1 MFGHFGLLERRVA
14 YRISSSL
21 IRVLLLAHLL
31 ALNLCFQAQGEISLE
46 TYKHSNTITSTANG
60 FEISGQLKPNLTL
73 YENNHYLFAKSDT
86 NTTLFYISDSIGST
100 YGGSDVFNNGLSSLS
115 EYLLLSPNTSTPILH
130 YYDPGDTNNSGQ
142 ITFEPYQKLPLQF
155 PDIVNQEASFG
166 ISVVIDESNQ
176 TIVGAHQEDDKL
188 GKIYLLDRLADLS
201 VNQVAEISP
210 PENLGRMSFGSFLAS
225 SGTFLAV
232 GAPDTN
238 SFQGK
243 VYLYEKTD
251 GNYSIDANL
260 SDPNGQAND
269 TFGSGLSLHGTSLVV
284 SSPQKL
290 SGLGPGKV
298 ILFERNSSTSQW
310 DISKTFWSDS
320 NQTDEYFGNDLALS
334 SNYLLIGA
342 PREDDGS
349 NGTDSGAAYLFEK
362 NSTTQ
367 IWSSEATR
375 FSPSSL
381 SPNDEFGHS
390 VALWDN
396 YAFIGAKN
404 GGDSNDTGVVYVFE
418 KEDGMW
424 NEKQKIDPPT
434 GADLQNFSQTLVAYA
449 GLLGISSPGAG
460 EDGMIY
466 LFEKEND
473 TDSWNLISSL
483 DSNDSTISSRTVSP
497 FAMGDGMVVTGN
509 PEDDSNQSFAGSVQF
524 FYNSAWQSRERF
536 ELAPIIDGNSST
548 QFSTA
553 EDSSG
558 FLHDFNGSH
567 PFDSNN
573 TWSIAETNASISSYE
588 INATSGVFS
597 FVPDANFSGNL
608 FFRSTF
614 TGMDGSD
621 EHNFSINVIGAPDA
635 PIFSNPAQFTLP
647 DAMVGDAFSVTLEL
661 FDADGDSLGLSGS
674 GFPDGLSVS
683 GHLITGTPSVSS
695 VAAEDGNYTDY
706 NFSLE
711 VSDGGLSSSASFSL
725 RVYKRNNPPSFED
738 SFGNAITNLDLNFT
752 EDFSSGD
759 WLASFPDLSLNDPDG
774 EVLSLS
780 EVPGLEAQHGTLELN
795 ANATVGQQ
803 IIYLPDEDYY
813 GDDNFSIRLTDSN
826 HIAKSVDLNVSVRIS
841 AINDDPVITSFP
853 SSMVANEGVEYL
865 YQITFTDV
873 DDSNDSLSLSVSDRP
888 DWLSF
893 DLPNNQLRGTPSWSD
908 YSPSSIN
915 LFITVTDAAGAKDTQ
930 GFPLFVDPLNYPPVI
945 DQGASLS
952 YTISED
958 NFPTAWTSVS
968 LSFTDTDTN
977 KSSSSWSLFTDA
989 AYGKVTLLPSGNDLD
1004 VDYEPDGNFSGIDS
1018 FSVVITDLADTN
1030 AKDVIFFEVNVDSVE
1045 DPPVF
1050 TTTPIYTDAVVGHKW
1065 EYSFS
1070 FADADANQTVSPSY
1084 DGSVAW
1090 LSLDD
1095 SNDSWTGKISG
1106 TPLSSDVTTSS
1117 LITLALTDSVGEQSE
1132 QAIVVQVLSDNTPP
1146 LIDLGNGMGV
1156 IMDEDTVW
1164 TLDSS
1169 LTVTETNNQKLTWS
1183 IHQDPTHGE
1192 AELNSTNEI
1201 IHSLIYVPSSD
1212 YFGNDSLI
1220 ISVSDGI
1227 DEDLF
1232 TLDFEV
1238 QDVPDSP
1245 SMSDL
1250 SDDSLEDGNL
1260 YHKVINFTDPDGLSD
1275 LNYTITGLPGW
1286 VVVNDDD
1293 FYYGSVSLSGSPTV
1307 SEEGVSHI
1315 TFLLS
1320 DSNGLQI
1327 SKSFSLTAFVLNYPP
1342 VFKSDSF
1349 SITMTED
1356 LASSWVPPFFDIN
1369 DTETTLANLT
1379 WSVSSAP
1386 SHGQVSLGS
1395 DPQSE
1400 ISYQPDENFFGSDS
1414 FTITVTDRSENNDT
1428 SPKSTSA
1435 VVNVTVTEIN
1445 DKPIFTSTP
1454 TTNSA
1459 ERYAWNDESAYIYVF
1474 QVEDPDLPDGESL
1487 TVEWASSSPMP
1498 SWLRLSYDENGTA
1511 SLLGTATV
1519 ADEGSYDLKFKV
1531 VDTEDSSLYSIH
1543 EYTFFVII
1551 DDYPPVL
1558 LSPINQSSLS
1568 KIRFFTKEDAVH
1580 NSWIGPSGF
1589 YGINPDPEDYDYESL
1604 NWTIETNSSVGS
1616 LLQVFGSGNLP
1627 TQFDY
1632 QPPEDFHGVDT
1643 FSLRMDEGDRFSI
1656 LDFEVHVSSQP
1667 DPPIFQTQFS
1677 DDYYLNAGEPFEM
1690 EINATDPDS
1699 SQLQFRL
1706 FGPAWD
1712 SQPWLTILGTDP
1724 YGIRIGG
1731 IPQIGLYGNEFPF
1744 SIFVLDETGRSS
1756 SVSVNFHVQ
1765 GGNIPPTIN
1774 MGVEQSVVF
1783 DANGTPLSFSLGD
1796 LIATDPDSTNL
1807 TWDLVPSKL
1816 PRGGQAS
1823 IVGIGSSPSFL
1834 SYIPGSIEV
1843 DEDEFSIR
1851 VTDGSSYDEIR
1862 IKAIISWE
1870 VERPILSSSQVNEV
1884 TEVTEGESFATEV
1897 SIFYQDSREKFKVQL
1912 VEGPSW
1918 VSVGPIHEDSFFI
1931 KGEAPLSQYDDFELK
1946 IRVSGERSLSADLNH
1961 TIRVTD
1967 GTPPHLKLLGDRY
1980 LRLAKDELF
1989 GEPGY
1994 TATDQDGT
2002 DLTDSVIVDS
2012 VTGGFQKINYVVQDD
2027 AGNESRSYRL
2037 MNKYLESP
2045 LELNRTLVLS
2055 GEGEFGL
2062 GWGEGEEIFLWAS
2075 SMDRLLNEESN
2086 YTYSPLDS
2094 NFTAV
2099 KVHKYRDSTE
2109 EGLYLDG
2116 NQVSIYDCIEQDNA
2130 RYWLGSFNGELSV
2143 LGKRVVTD
2151 ANQSCFLLK
2160 TTKTG
2165 VFEWLQTLDAGGT
2178 VSSLKMTL
2186 DSTGKVLLAGS
2197 YSGSFSYRGNL
2208 IFEVAEKDRVFLCA
2222 FSSEGELDASNI
2234 LEAETK
2240 EKLVGLE
2247 VISDG
2252 SMLLL
2257 CQGFGSNTLGANNPE
2272 GTSTSTES
2280 SALMELS
2287 SGRLIKLDSQLYL
2300 TAEITFEGG
2309 QVSMRDLAVFDETIY
2324 LSGDYQGDFLVDQTK
2339 YFESTGR
2346 VGFLLKFSSAFQID
2360 WARQFEFSGEASL
2373 VDISMDAIGD
2383 PYCVLAFKGSFVEDP
2398 EVESMGGMDILL
2410 TKVKSSNG
2418 KTLWTKQI
2426 GGAGEE
2432 EFLRFSSNS
2441 VGAVCLMLRSDSSLV
2456 LDEKFVPS
2464 VSQDEVL
2471 ILNFAPTS
2479 GDPIVSFDPLLL
2491 QVEKA
2496 FVHSLSVP
2504 HPDYLFYKF
2513 LDAPSWMN
2521 LLVDEDSNGNAI
2533 LVGTPPVEAFPDDT
2547 NGTLTIRIYNAE
2559 GGFSDEEISYDLN
2572 FSNANLTQF
2581 GYLPQASASDESI
2594 TFGSNGQ
2601 MVGIL
2606 YRPEQQGVVVVGNFR
2621 DQFSLQGFDLQATS
2635 RSEGFIAF
2643 LDHNLS
2649 VEKVMHLTSSD
2660 QVTLTDSKTDGDGNI
2675 YLYGTFTGEIRLG
2688 AMSGVSLGGSDLCLI
2703 KINPSGGV
2711 EDLRTL
2717 GGAENEFSGAMVL
2730 GSQEAFL
2737 SGSFSKKASFGST
2750 VILSKGHEDAF
2761 VLSLKLDDLNELNWC
2776 QSFGGTGVDR
2786 MEELTLSSNEKL
2798 LAGGT
2803 FHGLIEINDKQY
2815 DSGGV
2820 SGVLAIVLNRD
2831 GEILSKNAFLGSGN
2845 VANCI
2850 SEWNPVDQSF
2860 ILGGEFVGSLAV
2872 DQNQI
2877 SSKGGKDLFVAK
2889 LSEELTVENLLSLG
2903 GVWNDR
2909 ILDMNIDA
2917 AGGITLSGT
2926 FYEEIILGDQVY
2938 QSAGSK
2944 NAFLVKLDTQEF
2956 AVLDSF
2962 HWSSIKDDRIDQIA
2976 SNTPEHIYFGGLSQ
2990 TGNHSQANL
2999 FIYELGNKSMYPVVI
3014 TSLPKQAW
3022 ANLAFDFSL
3031 VTGGWANPRAKFSLA
3046 EQNGTDY
3053 SWLQLSVNETGV
3065 IRIWGTAPSEVG
3077 QYPVSFLLSDS
3088 NGGSLSVDFLL
3099 SILEINSSPPTIFS
3113 ETDYEIFQFLNF
3125 EDSFELFDR
3134 DGDSLLIEVN
3144 APKWVEWTWSD
3155 EMYFK
3160 ISGLPPE
3167 GSLGSHDVTVS
3178 ATDSAGLSTVAN
3190 LHLKVKPRFVRTVN
3204 AAVSYDFELENWF
3217 GDFHIMD
3224 SGWCYHLDLGWI
3236 YLVPNQSG
3244 KQLWFWKK
3252 DWGWSWTSKEHWFAS
3267 RQSGYLYI
3275 DQIQAWVYF
3284 TTSSNYTTAR
3294 AYLYSQMKWVVY
3306 SSGFA
3311 Q

>member
-1 MFGHFGLLERRVA
+1 MFGHLGLFQRRVM
-14 YRISSSL
+14 YRISLIL
-21 IRVLLLAHLL
+21 IRSYLLVLFLAF
-31 ALNLCFQAQGEISLE
+31 NLCFHGYGQIILE
-46 TYKHSNTITSTANG
+46 TYNHRNMVSSTADG

-86 NTTLFYISDSIGST
+86 NATLFFISDSIGST
-100 YGGSDVFNNGLSSLS
+100 YGGSEIFNNGLSSFS
-115 EYLLLSPNTSTPILH
+115 EYLLLTPNASTSILH
-130 YYDPGDTNNSGQ
+130 YYDPSDTNNSGQ
-142 ITFEPYQKLPLQF
+142 ITVEPYQKLPLQF
-155 PDIVNQEASFG
+155 PDIVNQEANFG

-176 TIVGAHQEDDKL
+176 TIVGAHQENDKL
-188 GKIYLLDRLADLS
+188 GKIYLFDRLADLS

-225 SGTFLAV
+225 SGAFLAV

-251 GNYSIDANL
+251 GNYYIDGNL

-269 TFGSGLSLHGTSLVV
+269 TFGSGLSLDGTTLAV

-290 SGLGPGKV
+290 IDLGPGKV
-298 ILFERNSSTSQW
+298 SLFERNASTSLW
-310 DISKTFWSDS
+310 DLSQTFWSDS
-320 NQTDEYFGNDLALS
+320 NQSNEHFGNGLAL
-334 SNYLLIGA
+334 NGEYLLIGS
-342 PREDDGS
+342 PKEDDGS
-349 NGTDSGAAYLFEK
+349 NGVDSGAAYLFEK

-404 GGDSNDTGVVYVFE
+404 GGDTNDTGVVYVFE
-418 KEDGMW
+418 KEDGAW

-466 LFEKEND
+466 LYEKEND

-483 DSNDSTISSRTVSP
+483 DSNDSTISSRTASP

-509 PEDDSNQSFAGSVQF
+509 PEDDSNQSYAGSVQF

-536 ELAPIIDGNSST
+536 ELAPIIEENSST

-588 INATSGVFS
+588 INASSGVFS

-621 EHNFSINVIGAPDA
+621 EHNFSINVTGVPDA
-635 PIFSNPAQFTLP
+635 PIFSNPAQLIP

-661 FDADGDSLGLSGS
+661 FDADGDSLDLNGS

-695 VAAEDGNYTDY
+695 VAAEDGNYKDY
-706 NFSLE
+706 NLSLE

-725 RVYKRNNPPSFED
+725 RVYKRNNPPSFEN

-759 WLASFPDLSLNDPDG
+759 WLASFPDLSLTDPDG

-795 ANATVGQQ
+795 ASASVGQQ

-826 HIAKSVDLNVSVRIS
+826 IKAKSVDLNVSVRIS
-841 AINDDPVITSFP
+841 AVNDDPVITSFP

-893 DLPNNQLRGTPSWSD
+893 DQPNNQLRGTPSWAD
-908 YSPSSIN
+908 YSPSTIN
-915 LFITVTDAAGAKDTQ
+915 LFITVTDAAGAKDSQ
-930 GFPLFVDPLNYPPVI
+930 GFPLSVVPLNYPPVI
-945 DQGASLS
+945 DQGDSLS

-958 NFPTAWTSVS
+958 NFPIAWTSVS
-968 LSFTDTDTN
+968 LSFTDTDTS

-989 AYGKVTLLPSGNDLD
+989 AYGEVTLSPSGNDLD
-1004 VDYEPDGNFSGIDS
+1004 VDYEPDGNFSGVDS

-1050 TTTPIYTDAVVGHKW
+1050 TSTPIYTDAVVGHKW

-1117 LITLALTDSVGEQSE
+1117 LITLTLTDSVGEHSE
-1132 QAIVVQVLSDNTPP
+1132 QAVVVQVLSDNTPP
-1146 LIDLGNGMGV
+1146 LIDLGDGMGV

-1169 LTVTETNNQKLTWS
+1169 LTVTEINNQKLTWS
-1183 IHQDPTHGE
+1183 IHQGPTHGE

-1227 DEDLF
+1227 DEDFF

-1245 SMSDL
+1245 LMSDL
-1250 SDDSLEDGNL
+1250 FDDSVEDGDL
-1260 YHKVINFTDPDGLSD
+1260 FQKVISFTDPDGLSD

-1286 VVVNDDD
+1286 VVVNDND
-1293 FYYGSVSLSGSPTV
+1293 FYNGSVSLSGSPTV

-1315 TFLLS
+1315 TFSLS

-1327 SKSFSLTAFVLNYPP
+1327 SKNFSLTAFVLNYPP

-1356 LASSWVPPFFDIN
+1356 LASSWIPPYFDIN

-1379 WSVSSAP
+1379 WSVSSPP

-1428 SPKSTSA
+1428 SAKSTSA

-1511 SLLGTATV
+1511 SLSGTATV

-1558 LSPINQSSLS
+1558 LSPVNQSSLS
-1568 KIRFFTKEDAVH
+1568 KIRFFTKEDSVH
-1580 NSWIGPSGF
+1580 KSWIGPSGF

-1616 LLQVFGSGNLP
+1616 LLQVSGSGNLP
-1627 TQFDY
+1627 SQFDY

-1656 LDFEVHVSSQP
+1656 LDFEVHISSQP

-1677 DDYYLNAGEPFEM
+1677 DYYYLNAGEPFEM

-1724 YGIRIGG
+1724 HGIHIGG
-1731 IPQIGLYGNEFPF
+1731 VPQIGLYGNEFPF

-1756 SVSVNFHVQ
+1756 SVSLTFHVK

-1774 MGVEQSVVF
+1774 MGFEQSVVF

-1816 PRGGQAS
+1816 PRRGQAS
-1823 IVGIGSSPSFL
+1823 IAGIGSSPSFL
-1834 SYIPGSIEV
+1834 SYIPGTIEV

-1851 VTDGSSYDEIR
+1851 VTDGNSYDEIS
-1862 IKAIISWE
+1862 IKAIISWD

-1884 TEVTEGESFATEV
+1884 TEVMEGESFATEV
-1897 SIFYQDSREKFKVQL
+1897 SIFYQESREKFKVQL

-1931 KGEAPLSQYDDFELK
+1931 NGKAPLSQYNDFELK
-1946 IRVSGERSLSADLNH
+1946 IRVSGERSLTADLNH

-1967 GTPPHLKLLGDRY
+1967 GTPPHLKILGERY

-2012 VTGGFQKINYVVQDD
+2012 VTGGFQKINYVVRDD

-2055 GEGEFGL
+2055 GEGEFGFD
-2062 GWGEGEEIFLWAS
+2062 WGEGEEIFLWAS

-2099 KVHKYRDSTE
+2099 KIHKYRDSTE

-2116 NQVSIYDCIEQDNA
+2116 NQVSIYDCLEHENA
-2130 RYWLGSFNGELSV
+2130 RYWSGSFIGELSV

-2151 ANQSCFLLK
+2151 ANQSCFVLK

-2165 VFEWLQTLDAGGT
+2165 VFEWLQTLDAGGS

-2197 YSGSFSYRGNL
+2197 YSGSFSHRGNL
-2208 IFEVAEKDRVFLCA
+2208 IFEVAPQDRVFLCA

-2234 LEAETK
+2234 LAAETT
-2240 EKLVGLE
+2240 EMPVGLE

-2252 SMLLL
+2252 SVLLL
-2257 CQGFGSNTLGANNPE
+2257 CQGFGSNTPGANNPE
-2272 GTSTSTES
+2272 GTSSSTES
-2280 SALMELS
+2280 STLPELS
-2287 SGRLIKLDSQLYL
+2287 YGRLIKVDSQLSL
-2300 TAEITFEGG
+2300 TTEITFEGS
-2309 QVSMRDLAVFDETIY
+2309 QVSMRDLAVFDDTIY

-2339 YFESTGR
+2339 YFESTER

-2373 VDISMDAIGD
+2373 IDISMDAIGD
-2383 PYCVLAFKGSFVEDP
+2383 PYCVLAFKGSFDEDP
-2398 EVESMGGMDILL
+2398 EIESMGGMDILL
-2410 TKVKSSNG
+2410 TKVKTSNG

-2432 EFLRFSSNS
+2432 EFLGFSSNS
-2441 VGAVCLMLRSDSSLV
+2441 VGAVCLMLRSESSLV

-2471 ILNFAPTS
+2471 ILNFSPIS
-2479 GDPIVSFDPLLL
+2479 GDPIVSFDTLLL
-2491 QVEKA
+2491 QAEKA

-2513 LDAPSWMN
+2513 LDAPNWMN

-2559 GGFSDEEISYDLN
+2559 GGFSDEKISYDLN

-2581 GYLPQASASDESI
+2581 GYLPQASGSDESI
-2594 TFGSNGQ
+2594 TFGTNGQ

-2621 DQFSLQGFDLQATS
+2621 DQFSLQGFDLQGTS
-2635 RSEGFIAF
+2635 RTEGFIAF

-2660 QVTLTDSKTDGDGNI
+2660 QVTLTDSKTDEDGNV

-2717 GGAENEFSGAMVL
+2717 GGAENEFSSAMVL

-2750 VILSKGHEDAF
+2750 VMLSKGHEDAF
-2761 VLSLKLDDLNELNWC
+2761 VLSLKLDDLNDLNWC

-2803 FHGLIEINDKQY
+2803 FHGLIEIKDKQY

-2820 SGVLAIVLNRD
+2820 SGVFAIVLNRD
-2831 GEILSKNAFLGSGN
+2831 GGILSTNAFLGSGN

-2860 ILGGEFVGSLAV
+2860 IFGGEFVGSLAV

-2877 SSKGGKDLFVAK
+2877 SSTGGKDLFVAK

-2917 AGGITLSGT
+2917 AGGVTLSGT
-2926 FYEEIILGDQVY
+2926 FYEKIILGDQVY

-2976 SNTPEHIYFGGLSQ
+2976 SNTPEHLYFGGLSQ
-2990 TGNHSQANL
+2990 TSNHSQANL

-3014 TSLPKQAW
+3014 TSLPKQTW

-3031 VTGGWANPRAKFSLA
+3031 VTGGWAKPRAQFSLV

-3065 IRIWGTAPSEVG
+3065 VRISGTATSEVG
-3077 QYPVSFLLSDS
+3077 QYPVSFMLNDS

-3099 SILEINSSPPTIFS
+3099 SIIDINSSPPTILS

-3125 EDSFELFDR
+3125 EESFELFDR

-3144 APKWVEWTWSD
+3144 APEWVKWTWSD

-3190 LHLKVKPRFVRTVN
+3190 LNLKVKPRFVRTLN
-3204 AAVSYDFELENWF
+3204 AEVSYDFELENWF

-3224 SGWCYHLDLGWI
+3224 SGWCYHLDFGWI

-3294 AYLYSQMKWVVY
+3294 AYLYSQMKWVDY